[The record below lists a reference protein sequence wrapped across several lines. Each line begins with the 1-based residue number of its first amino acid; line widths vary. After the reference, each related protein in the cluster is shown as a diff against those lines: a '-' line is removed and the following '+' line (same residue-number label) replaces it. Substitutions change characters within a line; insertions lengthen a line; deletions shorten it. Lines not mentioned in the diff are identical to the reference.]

1 MKRVFSLKGRDAFK
15 EVFRKGRRYQQQG
28 IQILVLK
35 QSAAR
40 SDDKNQNSLADSSV
54 KMGISINRHYGKAH
68 DRNLAKRQIRAIWS
82 GYLSDMKQGFHILVR
97 PSRESG
103 LLKYE
108 EKRLILEE
116 LLRKAGVLV

>member
-28 IQILVLK
+28 IQILILK
-35 QSAAR
+35 QPK
-40 SDDKNQNSLADSSV
+40 DNSADSSV
-54 KMGISINRHYGKAH
+54 KMGISISRHYGKAH

-116 LLRKAGVLV
+116 LLRKARVLV